1 MGIPPFQETRIEII
15 VFQQK
20 KSSYLR
26 ISLIWWFGCLSE
38 CGIPPNIA
46 IFKPICQMGPLL
58 SLDRSWDMEH
68 LVDSWNLQ
76 AWWPEKANTTSF
88 SGVFNTHTHRE
99 KQLTF
104 GLDARVVGFPPFGK
118 PTSGQFHNK
127 YVWCQ
132 DMSHASGGFLCSL
145 EAKKWSTH
153 TCKLRKG
160 CRRWWLLLMKLAIVG
175 GPYSIYIYVY
185 IYMAPGKTPHGASG
199 IGSVELMD
207 SLSWNNS
214 HHENPIPPKS
224 YEPPANFCSP
234 VCGISLLN
242 HGRFLFGA
250 V

>member
-145 EAKKWSTH
+145 EAKKMIYTYLQTKKRLPKMMVVVDEASHCWGSIFH
-153 TCKLRKG
+153 
-160 CRRWWLLLMKLAIVG
+160 
-175 GPYSIYIYVY
+175 IYIY
-185 IYMAPGKTPHGASG
+185 IWLLEKHPTGHRAS
-199 IGSVELMD
+199 
-207 SLSWNNS
+207 
-214 HHENPIPPKS
+214 
-224 YEPPANFCSP
+224 AQ
-234 VCGISLLN
+234 
-242 HGRFLFGA
+242 
-250 V
+250 